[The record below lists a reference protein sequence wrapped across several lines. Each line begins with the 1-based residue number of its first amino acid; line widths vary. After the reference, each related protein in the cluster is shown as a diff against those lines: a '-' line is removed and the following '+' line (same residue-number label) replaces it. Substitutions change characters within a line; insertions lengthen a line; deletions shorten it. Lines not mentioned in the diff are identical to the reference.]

1 LMTIDHCG
9 FSRPRSR
16 RTASRTRRLMRFRAT
31 ALPSARGV
39 VNPIRGPSSPV
50 SRTQKAAKRGPE

>member
-1 LMTIDHCG
+1 LKTMDHCG
-9 FSRPRSR
+9 FSPSRSR

-39 VNPIRGPSSPV
+39 VKPIRGPSGCV
-50 SRTQKAAKRGPE
+50 RRRQNAANKGHA